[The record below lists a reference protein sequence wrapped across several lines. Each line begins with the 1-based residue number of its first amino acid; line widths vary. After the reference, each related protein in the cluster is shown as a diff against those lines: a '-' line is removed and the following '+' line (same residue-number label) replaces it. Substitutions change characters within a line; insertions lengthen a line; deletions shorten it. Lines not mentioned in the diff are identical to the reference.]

1 MGLIKSSLGNSNKG
15 KFVDCSTP
23 PLHNS
28 SFIRIQEDSSS
39 TAAARTSTQED
50 LHASMSPDIKPSFR
64 PEVVKSKI
72 KHYFGYT
79 ETTPETVSVFDW
91 ARSQTPA
98 LGPGV
103 SDAFTSQM
111 TVLTIFQIKAYIL
124 SLFPFIQ
131 WVPRYNLTWLFGDLV
146 A

>member
-1 MGLIKSSLGNSNKG
+1 MGLIKNSLGNSRTG

-23 PLHNS
+23 SLHDS

-50 LHASMSPDIKPSFR
+50 LPASMSPDVKPGFR
-64 PEVVKSKI
+64 PEMVKSKV

-79 ETTPETVSVFDW
+79 ETTPETISVFDW

-103 SDAFTSQM
+103 SDASTS
-111 TVLTIFQIKAYIL
+111 
-124 SLFPFIQ
+124 
-131 WVPRYNLTWLFGDLV
+131 
-146 A
+146 